1 MRAPRLPSW
10 KSIMHLVRT
19 QKTDSPVWNP
29 LSFEKSPSLV
39 LEGIMYFL
47 LDKRR
52 MIFSFSCFP
61 AAQRIDLILIVTW
74 LFYRNMR
81 WIKCLQTIAISYYCT
96 SKCSFRLLL
105 LRKLND
111 FKLKFQPDY
120 LLKAQTAREKT
131 PYVHILTIIL
141 ETCR

>member
-1 MRAPRLPSW
+1 MKINNAPGKNTKDWLTCVESIILW
-10 KSIMHLVRT
+10 K
-19 QKTDSPVWNP
+19 KP
-29 LSFEKSPSLV
+29 KSGTRGHNV
-39 LEGIMYFL
+39 LFTGQEEN
-47 LDKRR
+47 D
-52 MIFSFSCFP
+52 FSFSCFP